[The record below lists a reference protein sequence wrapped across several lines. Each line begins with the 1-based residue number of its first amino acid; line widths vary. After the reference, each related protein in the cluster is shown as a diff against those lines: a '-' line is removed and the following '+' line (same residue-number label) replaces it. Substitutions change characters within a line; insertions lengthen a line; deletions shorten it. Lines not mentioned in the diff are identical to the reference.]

1 MQLHWSCGFSLR
13 VPRDCWKLWDSSTL
27 QWRDR
32 FVPLLEFAC
41 SEGRFETLG
50 LEFVALP
57 VVRGSQF
64 RLS

>member
-1 MQLHWSCGFSLR
+1 M
-13 VPRDCWKLWDSSTL
+13 PRDWWKLWDSSTL

-32 FVPLLEFAC
+32 FVHPLEVVC

-57 VVRGSQF
+57 VVRALGSV
-64 RLS
+64 